1 MRSEEH
7 KDEVMDEVVGRGIP
21 RDRAGNRLGGWPI
34 WGIGRLGVLSVL
46 LISRKTDGGVQPMD
60 CRRRCL
66 RTESGVNQVEREDL
80 NQAMS
85 RLAEG
90 DRSAFEDV
98 YAATWPILNRFT
110 RRTLPHSADAD
121 DVAQEALLKL
131 FGRASEFDV
140 SRDALAW
147 ALGIAA
153 CASPKHR
160 TLPDPSRV
168 AGQGVRHPVH
178 RSRRSRRQRGPGIF
192 QRRIDLV
199 SLCSGQRRE

>member
-21 RDRAGNRLGGWPI
+21 RDRAGNRLGGWPM
-34 WGIGRLGVLSVL
+34 WGLGRLGVLSVL

-90 DRSAFEDV
+90 DRSAFEAV
-98 YAATWPILNRFT
+98 YAATWPILSRFT

-121 DVAQEALLKL
+121 DVAQEALRKL
-131 FGRASEFDV
+131 DVVARVLTRRPVFGIRWTLGLPFFGTEV
-140 SRDALAW
+140 RLGTGLGTRDRWTSL
-147 ALGIAA
+147 
-153 CASPKHR
+153 
-160 TLPDPSRV
+160 TE
-168 AGQGVRHPVH
+168 
-178 RSRRSRRQRGPGIF
+178 
-192 QRRIDLV
+192 IDL
-199 SLCSGQRRE
+199 SPQRFTSAWFSMSK